1 MVERGRTDVVLYANR
16 GVSRTDASPGSGCRY
31 GSHTTDCELAEYTHH
46 EVSQGPPAPVLTKS
60 ARRKLIERASIMGL
74 GFSLLVHIVITI
86 IAALVT
92 IDFGY
97 ADSGGNQ
104 GDDVDFALLTDAEL
118 AQMQSPEVSFE
129 SFEVA
134 PVPTEALRVDL
145 LSDQSNDDS
154 IDELA
159 DSIAPSLNPGGGSL
173 TSVDTST
180 GSAGA
185 GTGDG
190 ASFFGLEAQGRRFA
204 YIVDISGSMNTL
216 NASGVYTRWEQT
228 RAELIRSINGL
239 DSQAQFSIVLYSTN
253 AIAVFGSGNWTEASR
268 SNKVLAAKTLLGF
281 DPNGGTRPLGGF
293 ELVFEL
299 DPEADAIYFMTDG
312 LFDTDVPQKVRQL
325 NRRELIPVHTIL
337 FGELANQQDALA
349 ALNMMRNIAKQSG
362 GKFTHIRGGRP

>member
-1 MVERGRTDVVLYANR
+1 MSDFADHAAAHT
-16 GVSRTDASPGSGCRY
+16 PGSKSVGKSSRRRFI
-31 GSHTTDCELAEYTHH
+31 ELAS
-46 EVSQGPPAPVLTKS
+46 V
-60 ARRKLIERASIMGL
+60 MGL
-74 GFSLLVHIVITI
+74 GFSLLVHLIILI

-97 ADSGGNQ
+97 ADAGGNL
-104 GDDVDFALLTDAEL
+104 GEDVDFALLTDAEL
-118 AQMQSPEVSFE
+118 SQMQSPQIRTE

-134 PVPTEALRVDL
+134 PVPTDASRVDL
-145 LSDQSNDDS
+145 LSDQSNNDS

-180 GSAGA
+180 GSAGE

-216 NASGVYTRWEQT
+216 NELGDYTRWEQT
-228 RAELIRSINGL
+228 RAELIRSVDAL
-239 DSQAQFSIVLYSTN
+239 DKQAYFCIVLYSSN
-253 AIAVFGSGNWTEASR
+253 AIALFGQGNWSEASA
-268 SNKVLAAKTLLGF
+268 SNKALAARTLMQF

-293 ELVFEL
+293 QLIFDL
-299 DPEADAIYFMTDG
+299 DPQTDAIYFMTDG
-312 LFDTDVPQKVRQL
+312 LFDTEVPQQVRQL

-337 FGELANQQDALA
+337 FGELANAKDAQT
-349 ALNMMRNIAKQSG
+349 ALNMMRNIARQSG
-362 GKFTHIRGGRP
+362 GQFTHIKAGRP